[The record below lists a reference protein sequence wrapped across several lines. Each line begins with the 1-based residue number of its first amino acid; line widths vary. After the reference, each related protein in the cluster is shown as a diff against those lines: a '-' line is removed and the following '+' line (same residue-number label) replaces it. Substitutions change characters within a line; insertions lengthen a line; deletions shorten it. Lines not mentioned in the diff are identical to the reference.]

1 MNNKKVIILFLYVA
15 FMIINSV
22 VTFSFESQLW
32 KYDKYVHFFEFFI
45 LGILIIN
52 IFLSN
57 INLKQFMLLLL
68 LILVIG
74 MMDEGIQFMVP
85 GRIPDINDFYYDVF
99 GGFSGMLLLYALKD
113 KLNG

>member
-1 MNNKKVIILFLYVA
+1 MNNKKVIILFVYVA

-22 VTFSFESQLW
+22 ATFSFESQLW
-32 KYDKYVHFFEFFI
+32 KYDKYRHFIEFFV

-57 INLKQFMLLLL
+57 LNLKKFILLLL
-68 LILVIG
+68 LVLVIG
-74 MMDEGIQFMVP
+74 IMDEGIQFVIP

-99 GGFSGMLLLYALKD
+99 GGLSGMLLLYALKD